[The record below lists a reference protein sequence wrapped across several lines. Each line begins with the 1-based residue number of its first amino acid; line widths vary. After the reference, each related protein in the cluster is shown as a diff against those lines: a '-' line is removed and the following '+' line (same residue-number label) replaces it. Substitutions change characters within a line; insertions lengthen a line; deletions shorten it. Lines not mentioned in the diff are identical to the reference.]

1 METNF
6 DWTLAWV
13 LAAGV
18 FIATWSGTRVVID
31 WLKRRQLL
39 DHPNARSSHSAPT
52 PRGGGL
58 AMLAAILPALL
69 VVSFSQQSPAVQWT
83 GVIVL
88 SLVLGAVSWRDDSHG
103 LSPLFRFSAHLIVVI
118 VAAFWTLPGPIPAF
132 SVIPLP
138 FQFAL
143 IVTGWVWFI
152 NLFNFMDGI
161 DGIAGVE
168 TLSIAAGAVLIG
180 TFKGSP
186 DAALILPGLVL
197 SAAALAFLIW
207 NWSPAAVFLGD
218 VGSVTLGFLL
228 GWLLIVIAAKGDL
241 AAAIILPLYYLTDAT
256 WTLFKRLIRRE
267 KIWHAH
273 RQHFY
278 QQAVARGIS
287 HNRVSFAVLM
297 LNVLLV
303 ALAMAS
309 VERPLPALFLA
320 LLSVT
325 GFLFYLKR
333 MPLKPGRRL
342 FRKPPID
349 DDPAP

>member
-6 DWTLAWV
+6 DWTLAWM

-31 WLKRRQLL
+31 WLKRRDLL

-69 VVSFSQQSPAVQWT
+69 VVSFSAQSPAMEWI
-83 GVIVL
+83 GIIL
-88 SLVLGAVSWRDDSHG
+88 LCLVLAAVSWRDDSHG

-118 VAAFWTLPGPIPAF
+118 IAALWTLAGPVPGL
-132 SVIPLP
+132 SMIPLP

-143 IVTGWVWFI
+143 IVIGWVWFI

-161 DGIAGVE
+161 DGMAGVE
-168 TLSIAAGAVLIG
+168 TLSIGAGAVLIG
-180 TFKGSP
+180 TFKGAP
-186 DAALILPGLVL
+186 DAALILPGLIL
-197 SAAALAFLIW
+197 IAAALAFLIW
-207 NWSPAAVFLGD
+207 NWSPAAIFLGD

-228 GWLLIVIAAKGDL
+228 GWLLIVIAAKGYL
-241 AAAIILPLYYLTDAT
+241 AAAIILPLYYLADAS
-256 WTLFKRLIRRE
+256 WTLVKRLIKRE

-297 LNVLLV
+297 LNILLI
-303 ALAMAS
+303 ALALAS
-309 VERPLPALFLA
+309 TERPLPAVFLA
-320 LLSVT
+320 FLSVA
-325 GFLFYLKR
+325 GFFLYLKR

-349 DDPAP
+349 NDPTP